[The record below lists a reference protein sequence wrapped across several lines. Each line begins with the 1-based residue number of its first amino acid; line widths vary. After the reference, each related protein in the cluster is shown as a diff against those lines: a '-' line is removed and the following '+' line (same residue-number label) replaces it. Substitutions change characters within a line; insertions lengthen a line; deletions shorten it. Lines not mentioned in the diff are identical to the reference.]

1 MLQLLD
7 IWKQKSF
14 LQIFTIYLR
23 YLIGGAFIIAAFGMG
38 KVLGTSN
45 LMSSMDHPIQ
55 ELQPIQQF
63 FRVMTDSGLY
73 WKFIGWT
80 QIMAGMLLMTQR
92 FARMGALIF
101 FGLILNIFVIT
112 IAYDFKGTP
121 VVTGLLLLA
130 ATWLLIWD
138 LRSLQVLVRDNVEL
152 VRVPLNIM
160 DSAYWMWLGVVMIV
174 TIIGLAMFSPNI
186 ILELGIP
193 FLEGL
198 IGLVLFF
205 MIRKQNVKKSHP
217 VKE

>member
-1 MLQLLD
+1 MLPLLD
-7 IWKQKSF
+7 NWKQKNF
-14 LQIFTIYLR
+14 LQIITIYLR

-38 KVLGTSN
+38 KVSGTSN

-55 ELQPIQQF
+55 DLQPIQQF

-80 QIMAGMLLMTQR
+80 QIIAGALLMTQH
-92 FARMGALIF
+92 FARLGALIF

-160 DSAYWMWLGVVMIV
+160 DSAYWMWLGVIMIV
-174 TIIGLAMFSPNI
+174 SIISLAVFTPNLN
-186 ILELGIP
+186 LELGVP

-198 IGLVLFF
+198 IGFVAYF
-205 MIRKQNVKKSHP
+205 MIRKRNVKNEQR
-217 VKE
+217 VTE